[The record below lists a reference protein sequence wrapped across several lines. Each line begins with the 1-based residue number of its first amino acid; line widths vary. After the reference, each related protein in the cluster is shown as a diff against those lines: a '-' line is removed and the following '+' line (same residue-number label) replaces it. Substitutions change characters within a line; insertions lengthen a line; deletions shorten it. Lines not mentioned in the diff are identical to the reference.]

1 MAAGKGSKPDRRKR
15 PDRPAP
21 QPTAAPARPAVGA
34 GGWAAFIILA
44 GVLLYA
50 PGLEYDFVF
59 DDFALVKNNPAVQ
72 SLAQAAQAT
81 VQGVAYR
88 PLRTLSYALDHAL
101 GGMDPFVFH
110 LSNLVW
116 FALLLVAAWRVLR
129 AAGLG
134 DGAALAALGL
144 FAVHPVHV
152 DAVTYISGRRDLLS
166 ALFVLV
172 AFWAYLQ
179 FRRTRRAWWWA
190 AVLAGFLLAFM
201 AKELGIVVPALI
213 FLYEWI
219 EETAAAEGGP
229 WRRMGA
235 GVRRTLRR
243 GWWYWLP
250 IAALGAGL
258 AFYKVFLTAPS
269 AKLGWWG
276 GSFATNLL
284 TVAKVLVYDLWLMV
298 LPVTLR
304 ADYSYDGFPIAYTWA
319 DPLGL
324 AAAVFVAALLA
335 ALVWL
340 AATGRRQAAFW
351 GLWFFV
357 AILPMSHLVPHHELL
372 AEHYLLLPSLGACAL
387 GGLGLAWLHGR
398 NRRLAWAAG
407 AGAVVFLTVV
417 LLVHNPV
424 YRDNVSLFADTAAKA
439 PRCVRANRVLAEHH
453 LDRGENDRA
462 ATYLERILAVPP
474 LFEREQLSAAER
486 RRLAQVQKRRR
497 GEYVQRDLA
506 MYLTTYR
513 QLGHIYETRGEY
525 QKAIDLFLGGS
536 RFGAL
541 ADMFYNDLGNL
552 YARTGRWDDAARWYR
567 RAVADDPQNH
577 MAWSN
582 LAAVHAEQGRLD
594 ECRRCLEEAIRIRPD
609 FAQAWYNLAMLLA
622 RQDAP
627 ADRIAGH
634 LTRALELGL
643 PAPDRENAAALL
655 NRLRTP

>member
-1 MAAGKGSKPDRRKR
+1 MRSAKGREPGRKR
-15 PDRPAP
+15 RADSPAP
-21 QPTAAPARPAVGA
+21 RAAAERVPPQIRT
-34 GGWAAFIILA
+34 GGWAALVVLA
-44 GVLLYA
+44 GVMLFV
-50 PGLEYDFVF
+50 PSLEYDFVF
-59 DDFALVKNNPAVQ
+59 DDFSLVQNNETVQ
-72 SLAQAAQAT
+72 SLGQAARAM

-88 PLRTLSYALDHAL
+88 PLRTLSYALDHAV

-116 FALLLVAAWRVLR
+116 FALLLAVAWRVLR

-134 DGAALAALGL
+134 DGAALAALAL
-144 FAVHPVHV
+144 FAAHPVHV
-152 DAVTYISGRRDLLS
+152 DAVAYISGRRDLLS
-166 ALFVLV
+166 ALFILL

-190 AVLAGFLLAFM
+190 AVLAGFLLAFL

-213 FLYEWI
+213 FLYEWV
-219 EETAAAEGGP
+219 EETAAAEGKP
-229 WRRMGA
+229 WRRLGR
-235 GVRRTLRR
+235 GFGRTLRN

-250 IAALGAGL
+250 AAAVGAGL
-258 AFYKVFLTAPS
+258 VVYKVFLTTTS
-269 AKLGWWG
+269 GKVGWWG
-276 GSFATNLL
+276 GSFITNLL
-284 TVAKVLVYDLWLMV
+284 TVAKVLAYDLWLMV

-324 AAAVFVAALLA
+324 AAAALVVTLLA

-357 AILPMSHLVPHHELL
+357 ALLPVAHLVPHHELL

-407 AGAVVFLTVV
+407 GGVMVFFAVA
-417 LLVHNPV
+417 LLAHSPT
-424 YRDNVSLFADTAAKA
+424 YRDNVTLFADTVAKA

-453 LDRGENDRA
+453 FDRGEYNRA
-462 ATYLERILAVPP
+462 VPYLERILEVPP
-474 LFEREQLSAAER
+474 LFERERAGAEER
-486 RRLAQVQKRRR
+486 RRLTRVMTGRR
-497 GEYVQRDLA
+497 GEYVNREVG
-506 MYLTTYR
+506 MYMTTYR

-536 RFGAL
+536 RLGAL
-541 ADMFYNDLGNL
+541 EDMFYNDLGNL
-552 YARTGRWDDAARWYR
+552 YARTGQWDEAARWFR

-594 ECRRCLEEAIRIRPD
+594 ESRKCLEQAIRIRPD

-627 ADRIAGH
+627 AGQVAGH
-634 LTRALELGL
+634 LSRALELGL
-643 PAPDRENAAALL
+643 PSPDKENAAALL
-655 NRLRTP
+655 KRLQTP